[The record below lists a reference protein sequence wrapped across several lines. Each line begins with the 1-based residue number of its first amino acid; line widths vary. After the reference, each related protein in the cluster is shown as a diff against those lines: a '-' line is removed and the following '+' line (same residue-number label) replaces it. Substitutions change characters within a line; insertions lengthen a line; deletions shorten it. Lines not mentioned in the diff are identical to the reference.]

1 MTHGIYTDFFNKSLP
16 MPTEGPSDA
25 DEAAALLGGLTSAE
39 IRRVI
44 FAPRY
49 CPRLESGFDSVGY
62 FVRMRNRVFRSV
74 KSSVPRGIAATLA
87 AEVVMYPG
95 CFNDPEI
102 TRLAFGIARCMICSL
117 PFPIYNDEIFK
128 DINKLVYRIGII
140 PIFAEFNRYLLF
152 YPEDIIRKL
161 LNVPGAAF
169 QFNVRSLDYKD
180 TVKFVMSLISSGK
193 HVLFGTG
200 ARRAGR
206 YEADTGDHFRL
217 LRRSLGEADFNLLML
232 GALKFCRPPVYS
244 R

>member
-1 MTHGIYTDFFNKSLP
+1 MFTVSASFRYSPNSTD
-16 MPTEGPSDA
+16 
-25 DEAAALLGGLTSAE
+25 
-39 IRRVI
+39 
-44 FAPRY
+44 
-49 CPRLESGFDSVGY
+49 
-62 FVRMRNRVFRSV
+62 
-74 KSSVPRGIAATLA
+74 
-87 AEVVMYPG
+87 
-95 CFNDPEI
+95 
-102 TRLAFGIARCMICSL
+102 
-117 PFPIYNDEIFK
+117 
-128 DINKLVYRIGII
+128 
-140 PIFAEFNRYLLF
+140 
-152 YPEDIIRKL
+152 DIIRKL

>member
-1 MTHGIYTDFFNKSLP
+1 M
-16 MPTEGPSDA
+16 
-25 DEAAALLGGLTSAE
+25 
-39 IRRVI
+39 
-44 FAPRY
+44 
-49 CPRLESGFDSVGY
+49 
-62 FVRMRNRVFRSV
+62 

-102 TRLAFGIARCMICSL
+102 TRLAFGIPRCMICSL

>member
-102 TRLAFGIARCMICSL
+102 TRLAFGIPRCMICSL
-117 PFPIYNDEIFK
+117 PFPIYK
-128 DINKLVYRIGII
+128 RRDIQGYKQTCLPYRHHS
-140 PIFAEFNRYLLF
+140 
-152 YPEDIIRKL
+152 DIRRIQQIS
-161 LNVPGAAF
+161 AF
-169 QFNVRSLDYKD
+169 LP
-180 TVKFVMSLISSGK
+180 
-193 HVLFGTG
+193 
-200 ARRAGR
+200 GR
-206 YEADTGDHFRL
+206 YHTQAAECS
-217 LRRSLGEADFNLLML
+217 RRGFSVQCPLT
-232 GALKFCRPPVYS
+232 
-244 R
+244 

>member
-44 FAPRY
+44 FATRY

-102 TRLAFGIARCMICSL
+102 TRLAFGIPRCMICSL

>member
-49 CPRLESGFDSVGY
+49 CPRLEF
-62 FVRMRNRVFRSV
+62 
-74 KSSVPRGIAATLA
+74 
-87 AEVVMYPG
+87 
-95 CFNDPEI
+95 
-102 TRLAFGIARCMICSL
+102 
-117 PFPIYNDEIFK
+117 
-128 DINKLVYRIGII
+128 GII

>member
-1 MTHGIYTDFFNKSLP
+1 

-102 TRLAFGIARCMICSL
+102 TRLAFGIPRCMICSL

-152 YPEDIIRKL
+152 YPEDIISD
-161 LNVPGAAF
+161 P
-169 QFNVRSLDYKD
+169 
-180 TVKFVMSLISSGK
+180 
-193 HVLFGTG
+193 
-200 ARRAGR
+200 
-206 YEADTGDHFRL
+206 FRVGCA
-217 LRRSLGEADFNLLML
+217 LRQ
-232 GALKFCRPPVYS
+232 KYS
-244 R
+244 RKSEKAAVYRKINFHTGCRSI